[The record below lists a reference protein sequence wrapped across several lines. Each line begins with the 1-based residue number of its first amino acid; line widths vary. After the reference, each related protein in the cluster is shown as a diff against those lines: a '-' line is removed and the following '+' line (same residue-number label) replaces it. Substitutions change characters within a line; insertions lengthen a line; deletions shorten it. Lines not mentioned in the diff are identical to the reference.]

1 MKDSDYARLLSFRSD
16 LRRFLRW
23 SEDQARSEGLTP
35 SQHQLLLAVRGH
47 QGADDPTIGE
57 IAEYLTLQ
65 HHSVVG
71 LVDRA
76 EKAGL
81 VVRSRDTEDHRVVRL
96 QLAPR
101 GRDVIRRLSAA
112 HMQELHQ
119 LKSFALP
126 TSAGP

>member
-23 SEDQARSEGLTP
+23 SEEQARAEGLTP
-35 SQHQLLLAVRGH
+35 SQHQLLLAIRGH
-47 QGADDPTIGE
+47 KGADGPTIGE

-76 EKAGL
+76 QKAGL
-81 VVRSRDTEDHRVVRL
+81 VIRSRDAEDHRVVRL
-96 QLAPR
+96 QLAPT
-101 GRDVIRRLSAA
+101 GKDVIRRLSAA
-112 HMQELHQ
+112 HMQELRQ
-119 LKSFALP
+119 LRSFALP
-126 TSAGP
+126 KSTS